1 MLIPAELFPDCL
13 AVYKT
18 VYLYLHILLIFVPF
32 FTSSFVCTSQWSRN
46 QFCIGGGGQGV
57 LGGVNQNN
65 II

>member
-32 FTSSFVCTSQWSRN
+32 FTLLYAPHSGVETNFVS
-46 QFCIGGGGQGV
+46 GGGQGV
-57 LGGVNQNN
+57 LGGVDQNN